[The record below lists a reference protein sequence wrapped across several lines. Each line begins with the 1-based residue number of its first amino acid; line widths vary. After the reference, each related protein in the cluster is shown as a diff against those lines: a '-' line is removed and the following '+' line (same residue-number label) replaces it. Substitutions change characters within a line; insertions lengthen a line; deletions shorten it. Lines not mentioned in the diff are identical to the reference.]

1 MLFLPSLALALNKTI
16 KLCLEKKITD
26 NYHNLIQKFVNAIYV
41 QFTYYIATK
50 EMEVT
55 VHIVNKEV
63 EIKVAI
69 LKTLKIIVEND

>member
-1 MLFLPSLALALNKTI
+1 
-16 KLCLEKKITD
+16 
-26 NYHNLIQKFVNAIYV
+26 
-41 QFTYYIATK
+41 
-50 EMEVT
+50 MEVT